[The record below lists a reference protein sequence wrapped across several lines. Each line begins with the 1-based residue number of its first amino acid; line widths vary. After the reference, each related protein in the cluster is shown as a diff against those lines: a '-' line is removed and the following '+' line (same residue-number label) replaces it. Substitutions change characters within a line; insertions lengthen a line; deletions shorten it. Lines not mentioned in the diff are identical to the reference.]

1 MSEYKQIKDLW
12 EFVKDDLSLKA
23 DKGDIRDLIDQM
35 NEDNDVYWECDSEE
49 YRIIHTDV
57 IDDIA
62 EDEIKEIVQDCY
74 LNGLD
79 MDKLWWIEID
89 WEQTADN
96 CISAD
101 GYGHH
106 FSSYD
111 GSEQEWE
118 DWYFFRVN

>member
-12 EFVKDDLSLKA
+12 EFVGGNLSLNPE
-23 DKGDIRDLIDQM
+23 KGDIRDLIDEM
-35 NEDNDVYWECDSEE
+35 NCENDFSWECDGEE
-49 YRIIHTDV
+49 YRVIHTNV

-62 EDEIKEIVQDCY
+62 EEEIKEIVQDCY
-74 LNGLD
+74 LNGTDLD
-79 MDKLWWIEID
+79 KYWWIAID
-89 WEQTADN
+89 WQQTADN

-111 GSEQEWE
+111 GSEEEWE

>member
-12 EFVKDDLSLKA
+12 EFVGDNLSLKA

-35 NEDNDVYWECDSEE
+35 NEENDVYWECDGEE
-49 YRIIHTDV
+49 YRVIHTDV

-62 EDEIKEIVQDCY
+62 EDEIKELVQDCY
-74 LNGLD
+74 LNGTDLD
-79 MDKLWWIEID
+79 KYWWIAID
-89 WEQTADN
+89 WQQTADN

-111 GSEQEWE
+111 GSEEEWE